1 MNGKK
6 DNFLITLLSSLLL
19 ISCLLAG
26 FFAWKTQKLVSE
38 LRVATNILKPT
49 PIATST
55 PTPDPTANW
64 KTYVNTKYNF
74 SLKYPNEWRVDSM
87 SQGTMGTGYTGA
99 TGLDNFLQISLSGK
113 IEPSLSV
120 NIKASTTPIEK
131 EIERNLKT
139 MNASNNPDYKN
150 IKQYQEELNDTRIL
164 ILESD
169 RDEFHTKVNY
179 FNSID
184 KKYLISIEQFDNV
197 NQIHKETLDQI
208 LSTFKFTDPD
218 TTCTS
223 LPECAYNTDPK
234 KPTCKIGEKPFE
246 GGVWCPR
253 PTETPI
259 QTTACTMEAKICPD
273 GSAVGRSGP
282 KCEFTACPTP
292 KY

>member
-6 DNFLITLLSSLLL
+6 DNFLITLLSCLLL

-38 LRVATNILKPT
+38 LRVATNVLKPT

-64 KTYVNTKYNF
+64 KTYTSTKYGF
-74 SLKYPNEWRVDSM
+74 SFKYPNDFINKEISNNSFILSVGSKDYSL
-87 SQGTMGTGYTGA
+87 SLKTDLNLNIYTSEVKDIKRLFDTKKQNVNINGVGPYTA
-99 TGLDNFLQISLSGK
+99 YLRSTQSAGGEFSFLRTILIPTSSYIIDLSLSPKDEDNF
-113 IEPSLSV
+113 
-120 NIKASTTPIEK
+120 EK
-131 EIERNLKT
+131 T
-139 MNASNNPDYKN
+139 
-150 IKQYQEELNDTRIL
+150 
-164 ILESD
+164 
-169 RDEFHTKVNY
+169 
-179 FNSID
+179 
-184 KKYLISIEQFDNV
+184 
-197 NQIHKETLDQI
+197 ETLADQI
-208 LSTFKFTDPD
+208 LSTFKFTEPD
-218 TTCTS
+218 TTCTP

-282 KCEFTACPTP
+282 KCEFTACPAP